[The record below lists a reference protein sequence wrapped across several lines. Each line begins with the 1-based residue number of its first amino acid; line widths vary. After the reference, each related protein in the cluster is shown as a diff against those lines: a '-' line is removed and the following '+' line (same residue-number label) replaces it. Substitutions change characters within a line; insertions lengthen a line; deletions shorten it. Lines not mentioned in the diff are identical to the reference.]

1 MKQYAICDVSQA
13 VTTSPAPVSILM
25 ANIGS
30 AFLGDLQAKR
40 IRHLSSPPPSPTLE
54 NIHRM
59 NVPLPPSRS
68 QQDEQLGKAWAV
80 LVQPPHKA
88 TIDPVL
94 ALELRVRWLEVLV
107 LGVAGLDTSVN
118 VADKSKSRNGDEK
131 RQRGRGNTGSRQG
144 PGPEKDKEKGRDKG
158 KGAQSTETLAR
169 LTENVTKRLKA
180 IVETN
185 EGLRKFMDTCAFSI
199 TLLSLYSTMLQTIS
213 MHSISLLHLPFQ
225 ELLMYHYPQ
234 RQHQI
239 IQKARA

>member
-1 MKQYAICDVSQA
+1 
-13 VTTSPAPVSILM
+13 M

-40 IRHLSSPPPSPTLE
+40 IRHFSSPPPSPTLE

-59 NVPLPPSRS
+59 NVPLPLPRS

-80 LVQPPHKA
+80 LAHPPHKT

-107 LGVAGLDTSVN
+107 LGTTGPDTSV
-118 VADKSKSRNGDEK
+118 ADKNKPRNDDEK
-131 RQRGRGNTGSRQG
+131 RQRGRGNTGSQQD
-144 PGPEKDKEKGRDKG
+144 PGSEKHKEKKKEKGKG
-158 KGAQSTETLAR
+158 TQSTDTLAR

-185 EGLRKFMDTCAFSI
+185 EGLRKFMDTCAFSTI
-199 TLLSLYSTMLQTIS
+199 LLGLYSTMLQTTS
-213 MHSISLLHLPFQ
+213 MHSISLLRSPFQ
-225 ELLMYHYPQ
+225 ELLMYHCLQ

>member
-1 MKQYAICDVSQA
+1 
-13 VTTSPAPVSILM
+13 M

-40 IRHLSSPPPSPTLE
+40 IRHFSSPPPSPTTATLE

-68 QQDEQLGKAWAV
+68 QPDEQLGKAWAV
-80 LVQPPHKA
+80 LAQPPHKT

-107 LGVAGLDTSVN
+107 LGITGPDTSVN
-118 VADKSKSRNGDEK
+118 VADKNKSRNDDEK
-131 RQRGRGNTGSRQG
+131 RQRGRGNAGSRQG
-144 PGPEKDKEKGRDKG
+144 PGSDKHKEKGREKG
-158 KGAQSTETLAR
+158 KGTQSTDTLAR

-185 EGLRKFMDTCAFSI
+185 EGLRKFMDTCVFSI
-199 TLLSLYSTMLQTIS
+199 TLLGLYSIMLQTTS
-213 MHSISLLHLPFQ
+213 MHSISLPRSPFQ

-234 RQHQI
+234 RQQI